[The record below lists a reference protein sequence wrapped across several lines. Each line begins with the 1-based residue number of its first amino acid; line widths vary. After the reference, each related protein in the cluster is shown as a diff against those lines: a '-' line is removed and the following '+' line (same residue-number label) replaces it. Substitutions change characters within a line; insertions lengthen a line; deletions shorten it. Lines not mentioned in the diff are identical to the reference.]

1 VTIPDGSLIG
11 PGITFTKTWRL
22 RNVGTCTWTP
32 NYKIVFVSGNQLGGL
47 DSLLFGKTIV
57 PGQTI
62 DISLVLIAPETS
74 GMYKASYKLAD
85 AGGNLFGVGASGNG
99 SFFVTIQQGTSS
111 TSPDELVSLSTTRVH
126 AGNDVTVYVKGFP
139 ANSEIDFR
147 VGKLGEDSTL
157 IYDGTVGSD
166 GTTQKTITIPANAV
180 NGEYWEVA
188 VLTTNLR
195 DVMTVTSHSIYI
207 TDTSTPPYTGDLQI
221 SLSTTQAKA
230 GDALTV
236 YVRGFPANSEIDFR
250 IGKQGESYSLV
261 YDGTV
266 GLNGSTIQ
274 RITIPAGAVNGDYW
288 VVQVT
293 TTNRPNQVTLTSHT
307 IYITQ

>member
-1 VTIPDGSLIG
+1 
-11 PGITFTKTWRL
+11 
-22 RNVGTCTWTP
+22 
-32 NYKIVFVSGNQLGGL
+32 
-47 DSLLFGKTIV
+47 
-57 PGQTI
+57 
-62 DISLVLIAPETS
+62 
-74 GMYKASYKLAD
+74 LAD

-99 SFFVTIQQGTSS
+99 TFFVIIQQGTSS

-126 AGNDVTVYVKGFP
+126 AGSDVTVYVKGFP
-139 ANSEIDFR
+139 ANSEIDYR
-147 VGKLGEDSTL
+147 VGKLGEDSNL

-166 GTTQKTITIPANAV
+166 GTTQKTITIPADAV
-180 NGEYWEVA
+180 NGEYWVVE
-188 VLTTNLR
+188 VLTTSLR

-207 TDTSTPPYTGDLQI
+207 ADISTPPYTSDLQV

-250 IGKQGESYSLV
+250 IGKQGESYNVV

-266 GLNGSTIQ
+266 ALNGSTIQ
-274 RITIPAGAVNGDYW
+274 LITIPASAVNGDYW

-293 TTNRPNQVTLTSHT
+293 TTNLHDPVTLTSHT
-307 IYITQ
+307 IYITH